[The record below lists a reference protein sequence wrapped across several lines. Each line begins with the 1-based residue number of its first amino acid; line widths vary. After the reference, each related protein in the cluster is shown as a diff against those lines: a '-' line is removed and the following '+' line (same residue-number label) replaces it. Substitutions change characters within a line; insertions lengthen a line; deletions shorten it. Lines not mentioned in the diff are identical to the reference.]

1 MNAPEACPICTMT
14 DLLHG
19 EDHIECA
26 TCGHEWTPA
35 EQEPGER
42 EVRDANG
49 NLLANGDTISLVQG
63 VSLNGKANGI
73 KAGTKIKGIRLISGD
88 HEIDCKVDGRA
99 IILKAQ
105 FVKKV

>member
-14 DLLHG
+14 DLMQG

-26 TCGHEWTPA
+26 TCGHEWAPA
-35 EQEPGER
+35 VQEPGER

-63 VSLNGKANGI
+63 VSLNGKANAI

-99 IILKAQ
+99 IILRAQ